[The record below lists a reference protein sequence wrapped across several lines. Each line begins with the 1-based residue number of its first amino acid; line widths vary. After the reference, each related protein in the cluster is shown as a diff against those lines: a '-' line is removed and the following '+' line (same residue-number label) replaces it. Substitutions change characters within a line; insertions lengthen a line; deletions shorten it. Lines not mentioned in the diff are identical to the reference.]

1 MKKDEH
7 QPASGTTGDPQ
18 TSSTGLALQQLNK
31 EAEKK
36 EAAAESAKIRC
47 RICFKETAPTPRCFG
62 HGGGGGGGGEGGG
75 SDNTSEEKSGYGHD
89 KPLIKSDHL
98 VDDTEELLGEFRSTE
113 ESEELDP
120 ESHSDEKSFDPGVI
134 AELVAKGL
142 LVIDNDRK
150 SLTLTINLQCDPNSL
165 SEEQR
170 EELKKFMKAILN
182 EFNAFKEKHHLS
194 DDCLN
199 MTEDEEGNIVSLRI
213 SLPTLKIYD
222 EFIQQLAHNLLPT
235 PSPKFQTKGEHKETK
250 DFAPTPLSMEPKP
263 TDKNKHLV
271 HDVANQNKDISGMEV
286 EPEDKPGIFE
296 LSPYLMKMKPW

>member
-7 QPASGTTGDPQ
+7 QNASGPTGEPQ
-18 TSSTGLALQQLNK
+18 TSSTGFALQQLNK

-62 HGGGGGGGGEGGG
+62 HGGGGGGAGDGGG
-75 SDNTSEEKSGYGHD
+75 SDNTSEEKAGYGDD
-89 KPLIKSDHL
+89 KSLIKADL
-98 VDDTEELLGEFRSTE
+98 VDNTEELIGEFSFME
-113 ESEELDP
+113 DSEELDP

-150 SLTLTINLQCDPNSL
+150 SMTLTINLQCDPNSL

-170 EELKKFMKAILN
+170 EELKKFMKAILK

-199 MTEDEEGNIVSLRI
+199 MTQDEEGNIVSLCM
-213 SLPTLKIYD
+213 SLPTLKLYD
-222 EFIQQLAHNLLPT
+222 EFIQQLANNLLPT

-250 DFAPTPLSMEPKP
+250 NFAPTPLSMEPKP
-263 TDKNKHLV
+263 TDKNKHLM
-271 HDVANQNKDISGMEV
+271 HDVVNQDKDISDTDV
-286 EPEDKPGIFE
+286 EPEEKQGIFE
-296 LSPYLMKMKPW
+296 LSPLLMKMKPW

>member
-7 QPASGTTGDPQ
+7 QHASGPKGEPQ
-18 TSSTGLALQQLNK
+18 TSSTGFALQQLNK

-62 HGGGGGGGGEGGG
+62 HGGGGGGAGDGGG
-75 SDNTSEEKSGYGHD
+75 SDNTSEKKAGYGDD
-89 KPLIKSDHL
+89 KSLIKADL
-98 VDDTEELLGEFRSTE
+98 VDNTEELIGEFSFME
-113 ESEELDP
+113 DSEELDP

-150 SLTLTINLQCDPNSL
+150 SMTLTINLQCNPNSL

-170 EELKKFMKAILN
+170 EELKKFMKAILK

-199 MTEDEEGNIVSLRI
+199 MTQDEEGNIVSLCMN
-213 SLPTLKIYD
+213 LPTLKLYD
-222 EFIQQLAHNLLPT
+222 EFIQQLANNLLPT
-235 PSPKFQTKGEHKETK
+235 PSPKFQTKGVHKETK
-250 DFAPTPLSMEPKP
+250 NFAPTPLSMEPKP
-263 TDKNKHLV
+263 TDKNKHLM
-271 HDVANQNKDISGMEV
+271 HDVANQDKDISDTDV
-286 EPEDKPGIFE
+286 EPEEKQGIFE
-296 LSPYLMKMKPW
+296 LSPLLMKMKPW